1 MENYATLSE
10 AMNALKQQGYTRDF
24 NLLFDKIECAETKVS
39 YAATSFK
46 VDRFFRFEGMHDPDD
61 SFILFAISASDG
73 SKGVLVDAYG
83 AYAANVSPEM
93 MARLKMPS

>member
-1 MENYATLSE
+1 M
-10 AMNALKQQGYTRDF
+10 
-24 NLLFDKIECAETKVS
+24 LFDKIECSETKVY

-46 VDRFFRFEGMHDPDD
+46 ADRFLRFEGMNNPDD
-61 SFILFAISASDG
+61 SSILFAISASDG

-93 MARLKMPS
+93 MDRLKMLS